1 MTYTADNMSRLLG
14 NEATNEDVERFAAHL
29 TARGW
34 ELVENSD
41 GQVEAYRDDEAMTE
55 QEWQEELAA
64 CFNA

>member
-14 NEATNEDVERFAAHL
+14 NEATNEDAERFAAHL